1 MEKRFGVEIIKEHI
15 ELDIVD
21 STNKYALDAGK
32 VGLLVTAGSQ
42 TSGRGTKG
50 RTWFSPK
57 DKNLYMTITVG
68 KPDPRFPL
76 VTGVAVR
83 KAISCILNDAVV
95 DIKWPNDIVISGR
108 KVCGILC
115 ESKRDLTAIGIGIN
129 VNQVFWPEDIKDLT
143 VSLAQISGRE
153 YDLNDVL
160 KQVVSYL
167 DQWFSLFY
175 QKGFSPVRDS
185 FLKYGFLHNYALR
198 TQEGFRCTIVDLNM
212 EGHLLINV
220 AGKLET
226 LVSGSLFID

>member
-1 MEKRFGVEIIKEHI
+1 MEKCFDVGIIKEHI

-68 KPDPRFPL
+68 SPDPRFPI

-83 KAISCILNDAVV
+83 EAISSILNDAVV

-108 KVCGILC
+108 KICGILC
-115 ESKRDLTAIGIGIN
+115 ESKGNLTAIGLGIN
-129 VNQVFWPEDIKDLT
+129 VNQMFWPDDIKDLA

-153 YDLNDVL
+153 YDLEDVL
-160 KQVVSYL
+160 KKVVACL

-175 QKGFSPVRDS
+175 QKGFSPVRDR
-185 FLKYGFLHNYALR
+185 FLKYGLLDDYELH
-198 TQEGFRCTIVDLNM
+198 TQQGHNCTIVDLNM

-220 AGKLET
+220 SGKLET
-226 LVSGSLFID
+226 LVSGTLFID